1 MRRSARG
8 ARGGLAVQ
16 LDNARIAVRERSYLE
31 NLDLGLRVVRAH
43 AGPLLLALVLGA
55 LPAMLLNH

>member
-31 NLDLGLRVVRAH
+31 HLDLGLRVVRAH